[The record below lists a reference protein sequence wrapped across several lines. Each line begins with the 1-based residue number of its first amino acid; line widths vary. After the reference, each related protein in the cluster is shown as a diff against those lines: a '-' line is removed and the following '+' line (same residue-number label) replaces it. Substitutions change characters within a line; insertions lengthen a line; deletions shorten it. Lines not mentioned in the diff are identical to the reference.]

1 MYRKNKNIRKRKTEK
16 LRTMGFKVLIPV
28 FVALLGLLLCLFV
41 GMRETRK
48 LAEQYTEDTAGLC
61 VDQINRDIFQINSEL
76 IQVLEK
82 SDVKDFPDTMSA
94 SEQKY
99 YHLLEDIR
107 VQNKLLKIRY
117 KEVQS
122 FFVYAGKADV
132 LIGDEGAVFAQSQ
145 VKGFLKELRDFSR
158 KAANQNYGMTSWEYL
173 ETEDEI
179 YIVGWY
185 AKDGNIIG
193 CLMNTEKIFSLLQE
207 MTKRYEI
214 FPFLEKENG
223 TRIYPEDYNDGKQEM
238 SQIGRNHGNYY
249 QYQLGTIG
257 KICVYVLSNGGILET
272 ILEMQTVLVVL
283 ITILFSICIFL
294 AVRYYYHLMIPLKV
308 FTEGISNME
317 EEQFLHEDGKNNI
330 LELEAVSDRFR
341 LLLRKIQSLKIA
353 IYEKELQEKRAELEY
368 MQEQIRPHF
377 FLNCL
382 SLIHGM
388 ADKSGETEIIY
399 ITKVLSEYIR
409 YNYRESGKERK
420 LVEEIEHVKKYME
433 IQKLRY
439 GDSAFR
445 FEIICEDVEDEVL
458 VPSLILQPLV
468 ENAVV
473 HGVNLDN
480 LVEIS
485 LFVTME
491 NYNGEKW
498 LYICVSDTGNGFSD
512 DILKALAEDTP
523 IIYGGRKHIGLQNV
537 KRRLEL
543 LYGRDA
549 ELSVQNMSEHY
560 GAIVEVR
567 ILQKNI
573 LN

>member
-1 MYRKNKNIRKRKTEK
+1 MYQQKEKIRKRKTEK
-16 LRTMGFKVLIPV
+16 LRTIGFKVLIPV
-28 FVALLGLLLCLFV
+28 FAVLLGLLLCLFV
-41 GMRETRK
+41 GMGETRK
-48 LAEQYTEDTAGLC
+48 LAEQYTEDTAGLY
-61 VDQINRDIFQINSEL
+61 VEQIKRDIFQINNEL
-76 IQVLEK
+76 IQVLGK
-82 SDVKDFPDTMSA
+82 SSIKDIPDTLSA

-99 YHLLEDIR
+99 YNLLADIR
-107 VQNKLLKIRY
+107 VQNRLLKIRY

-122 FFVYAGKADV
+122 FFVYASKADV

-158 KAANQNYGMTSWEYL
+158 NAVNQNYGVTSWDFL
-173 ETEDEI
+173 ETEDGT

-185 AKDGNIIG
+185 AKSGNVIG

-207 MTKRYEI
+207 MTQRYKVL
-214 FPFLEKENG
+214 PFLEKENG
-223 TRIYPEDYNDGKQEM
+223 TRIYPADFVQRKQEM
-238 SQIGRNHGNYY
+238 NQADRKRGNYY
-249 QYQLGTIG
+249 KYQLGTIG
-257 KICVYVLSNGGILET
+257 KMCVYVLPDGGILET
-272 ILEMQTVLVVL
+272 ILEMQTILVVL
-283 ITILFSICIFL
+283 ITALFGICIFL
-294 AVRYYYHLMIPLKV
+294 AVRYYYHLMVPLKV

-317 EEQFLHEDGKNNI
+317 EEQLLHEDGKNNI

-341 LLLRKIQSLKIA
+341 FLLRKIQSLKIA

-388 ADKSGETEIIY
+388 ADKSGEKEITY

-420 LVEEIEHVKKYME
+420 LIEEIEHVKKYME

-445 FEIICEDVEDEVL
+445 FEVICEDVGDEVL
-458 VPSLILQPLV
+458 VPSLVLQTLV

-473 HGVNLDN
+473 HGVNLDH

-485 LFVTME
+485 LYVTME
-491 NYNGEKW
+491 NYNGGTW
-498 LYICVSDTGNGFSD
+498 LYICVSDTGSGFSD
-512 DILKALAEDTP
+512 DILKALSEDMP
-523 IIYGGRKHIGLQNV
+523 IVYGGRKHIGLQNV

-543 LYGRDA
+543 LYGQDA
-549 ELSVQNMSEHY
+549 ELSVQNMGEHY
-560 GAIVEVR
+560 GAIVELR
-567 ILQKNI
+567 ILQKT
-573 LN
+573 L

>member
-1 MYRKNKNIRKRKTEK
+1 MYRKKEKNRKRKAEK
-16 LRTMGFKVLIPV
+16 LRTLGLKVLIPV
-28 FVALLGLLLCLFV
+28 FAVLLGLLLCLFV

-48 LAEQYTEDTAGLC
+48 LAEQYTEDTAGLY
-61 VDQINRDIFQINSEL
+61 VEQINRDIFQINNEL
-76 IQVLEK
+76 IQVLGK
-82 SDVKDFPDTMSA
+82 SGVQEIPDTLEA

-99 YHLLEDIR
+99 YDLLRDIR
-107 VQNKLLKIRY
+107 EQNRLLKIRY
-117 KEVQS
+117 KEVQN

-132 LIGDEGAVFAQSQ
+132 LIGDEGTVFSQSY
-145 VKGFLKELRDFSR
+145 VEGFLKDLRGFAR
-158 KAANQNYGMTSWEYL
+158 KAATQSYGVTSWEFL
-173 ETEDEI
+173 ETDGET

-185 AKDGNIIG
+185 TKAGNVIG
-193 CLMNTEKIFSLLQE
+193 CLMNTKKIFSLLKE
-207 MTKRYEI
+207 MTQRYEVI
-214 FPFLEKENG
+214 PFLEKEDG
-223 TRIYPEDYNDGKQEM
+223 TLIYPEDFAERKKEM
-238 SQIGRNHGNYY
+238 SQAERKGGNFYK
-249 QYQLGTIG
+249 YQLGTIG
-257 KICVYVLSNGGILET
+257 KMCVYVLPNGGILET

-283 ITILFSICIFL
+283 ITVLFGICIFL

-317 EEQFLHEDGKNNI
+317 EEQFLHEDGRNNI
-330 LELEAVSDRFR
+330 LELEAVSDKFR

-388 ADKSGETEIIY
+388 ADKSGETDITY

-433 IQKLRY
+433 IQRLRY
-439 GDSAFR
+439 GDSAFC
-445 FEIICEDVEDEVL
+445 FEVICEEIGDEVQ
-458 VPSLILQPLV
+458 VPSLVLQTLV

-473 HGVNLDN
+473 HGVTLDH

-485 LFVTME
+485 LYVTME
-491 NYNGEKW
+491 RYQDKNW
-498 LYICVSDTGNGFSD
+498 LYICVSDTGKGFSD
-512 DILKALAEDTP
+512 DILKALSEDTP
-523 IIYGGRKHIGLQNV
+523 IIYGGRKHVGLQNV

-543 LYGRDA
+543 LYGQDA
-549 ELSVQNMSEHY
+549 ELSVQNMGEHY
-560 GAIVEVR
+560 GAVVEVR
-567 ILQKNI
+567 ILQKT
-573 LN
+573 L